1 MRRRISSFSPGAS
14 PSYGG
19 TAAVL
24 GVQPPEGIFASFF
37 DREWTRGWILRLVK
51 IGAEAEG
58 QAVNVM
64 EIDRPR

>member
-1 MRRRISSFSPGAS
+1 M
-14 PSYGG
+14 
-19 TAAVL
+19 